1 MIVIM
6 QKQTILFVLQSSLI
20 EIMDRELILR
30 QIGIKIRELRN
41 DKNLSLLEF
50 SDRLDIEYNN
60 LIRMEKGRANL
71 TLRTLIKVCEVLEMN
86 LSDLVDVEAGRFT
99 LEDEQAASPPLR

>member
-1 MIVIM
+1 M